1 MTVRPDPSF
10 HASPKLAMEAPPE
23 NFAYT
28 LLLSPDFSKPDALA
42 VIDVKPGS
50 PTFSQIVHTVTMPYK
65 GDEFHHF
72 GWNACSSALSPLT
85 GHAFLERRYL
95 IIPGLRSSRIYI
107 VDTKPDPANAKIHK
121 IIEPEEVFKK
131 TGYSRPHTVHCG
143 PEGIYVSTLGG
154 AGKDGTEGPPGVFI
168 MDCETFDILGR
179 WEIDRGSQNLHYD
192 FWWNLPRDYM
202 VTSEWGLPPQF
213 ENGIVPDDLLS
224 NKYGHRIHFWDLRA
238 RRNVQTIDLGANHQ
252 MALEVRPAHDPVREY
267 GFLGVVV
274 DTTNLE
280 GSIWTWWREGGK
292 FHIEKTATI
301 PPEPASKDQ
310 LPPLLQGFG
319 AVPPLVTD
327 IDLSMDDRFLYV
339 ACWGT
344 GEMRQ
349 YDVTDPRKPKLAGSV
364 HIGGIARRT
373 PHPSGNVYAGG
384 PQMVEISRDGKR
396 VYWTNSLYSTWDNQ
410 FYPNGVPG
418 AEVMANANA
427 NGGLELAKDYWVS
440 FPDGYRA
447 HQNPARGWRLLD
459 QFVLLSVGLDL
470 IASDWTSAGLWLAI
484 IASGLYHGLNPGMGW
499 PLAVSAGL
507 MEKSSRALVA
517 ALWPLTLGHLLAM
530 LVVILPFALLVSV
543 VEWQQQIQIG
553 ASLLVIGFG
562 VFLLVNRRHP
572 RALARIRPTQLALW
586 SFAVAI
592 AHGAGLM
599 LVPIYLGLCRA
610 ADLGNGHEAAGALI
624 NSNLGMAVVAS
635 AVHSLAMI
643 AAGGFLAWL
652 VYRHL
657 GLKFVS
663 QSWFN
668 LNATW
673 AFSLIL
679 VGALSLAVNFPSR
692 H

>member
-1 MTVRPDPSF
+1 MTMRPDPTF

-23 NFAYT
+23 EFAYT

-50 PTFSQIVHTVTMPYK
+50 PTYSQIVHTVTMPYK

-95 IIPGLRSSRIYI
+95 IIPGIRSSRIYV
-107 VDTKPDPANAKIHK
+107 VDTKPHPTQAKIHK
-121 IIEPEEVFKK
+121 IIEPEEIFRK

-154 AGKDGTEGPPGVFI
+154 GGKDGTEGPPGVFI

-179 WEIDRGSQNLHYD
+179 WEIDRGPQKLHYD

-202 VTSEWGLPPQF
+202 VTSEWALPPQF
-213 ENGIVPDDLLS
+213 ENGIVPEDLLS

-301 PPEPASKDQ
+301 PPEPAPKDQ

-364 HIGGIARRT
+364 HVGGIARRT
-373 PHPSGNVYAGG
+373 AHPNGKAYAGG
-384 PQMVEISRDGKR
+384 PQMVEISRDGRR

-410 FYPNGVPG
+410 FYPDGVPG
-418 AEVMANANA
+418 AEVMAIADPA
-427 NGGLELAKDYWVS
+427 GGLELAKDYWVD
-440 FPDGYRA
+440 FPEGYRA
-447 HQNPARGWRLLD
+447 HQIRTRGRRLLD
-459 QFVLLSVGLDL
+459 KFVLLSFGLTGSG
-470 IASDWTSAGLWLAI
+470 ADWAPAGLWLAV
-484 IASGLYHGLNPGMGW
+484 IASGLYHGVNPGMGW

-507 MEKSSRALVA
+507 MEKSPRALVA
-517 ALWPLTLGHLLAM
+517 AFGPLTVGHLLAI
-530 LVVILPFALLVSV
+530 LVVILPFSLLVALV
-543 VEWQQQIQIG
+543 YWQRQIQIG
-553 ASLLVIGFG
+553 ASFLVIGFG
-562 VFLLVNRRHP
+562 IFRLVNRRHP
-572 RALARIRPTQLALW
+572 RALARIRPTQLGLW

-599 LVPIYLGLCRA
+599 LVPIYLGLCRV
-610 ADLGNGHEAAGALI
+610 ADLDRGHEAANVLI
-624 NSNLGMAVVAS
+624 SADLGMAVEVS
-635 AVHSLAMI
+635 VVHSVAMI
-643 AAGGFLAWL
+643 AAGGLSAWL
-652 VYRHL
+652 VYRYL

-663 QSWFN
+663 RSWFN
-668 LNATW
+668 LDATW
-673 AFSLIL
+673 AISLLL
-679 VGALSLAVNFPSR
+679 VGALSLALCLADPR
-692 H
+692 